1 MALQYLFLFR
11 ILKKFTSLSKVFQQG
26 FSLSQK
32 LPVFLHNVT
41 SSEKPFLPTLS
52 KIGPYLQPITL
63 SFTFFI
69 THHYLKL
76 YYKLPTTECLI
87 RPTRGTPSTKAG
99 AFVCLVLCWT
109 PSFMQEPVHFL
120 PQLQLSPS
128 CSYTCSFICFL
139 PQFKY
144 HLLRERLPWP
154 IPMSKVGLFELLFVS
169 IRTFSCNQ
177 LKVTSVS

>member
-11 ILKKFTSLSKVFQQG
+11 ILKKFTSPSKVFQQG

-52 KIGPYLQPITL
+52 KIVPYLQPITL

-87 RPTRGTPSTKAG
+87 RSTRGTP
-99 AFVCLVLCWT
+99 
-109 PSFMQEPVHFL
+109 PRQEPLSVLFSAEHPASCRSLCTSFLSSNFL
-120 PQLQLSPS
+120 PAVHILAPSYASCHSSNIIFSGRDCPDQSPCLKLVS
-128 CSYTCSFICFL
+128 LNYC
-139 PQFKY
+139 
-144 HLLRERLPWP
+144 
-154 IPMSKVGLFELLFVS
+154 LFPS
-169 IRTFSCNQ
+169 GP
-177 LKVTSVS
+177 SVAIN